1 MNNPIVRYLIRASL
15 VALASGVIV
24 IIVGLVLHWKT
35 AVQFSDGLFWGGAIL
50 VSIGLINALGM
61 MNQPGD
67 SRMKHSQSG
76 VYVDPSERHKLVEAE
91 MLRGTQ
97 LMILVGISAVLMF
110 GFSALALQI
119 GKLF

>member
-1 MNNPIVRYLIRASL
+1 MKNPIVRYMLRASL
-15 VALASGVIV
+15 VVLAAG
-24 IIVGLVLHWKT
+24 IIVTIFGLVLHWKS
-35 AVQFSDGLFWGGAIL
+35 ARQFSDGFFWGGAIL

-61 MNQPGD
+61 MNQPTD
-67 SRMKHSQSG
+67 SRMKNSQSS
-76 VYVDPSERHKLVEAE
+76 VYVDPSERHKLLESE

-110 GFSALALQI
+110 VISALALQV